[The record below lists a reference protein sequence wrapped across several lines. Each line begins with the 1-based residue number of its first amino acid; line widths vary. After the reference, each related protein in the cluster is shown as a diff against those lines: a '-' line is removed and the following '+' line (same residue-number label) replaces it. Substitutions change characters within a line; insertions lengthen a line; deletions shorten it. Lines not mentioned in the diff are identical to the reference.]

1 MQSAVHAVLVFA
13 AVGWLC
19 LPAARADEGKAV
31 KDSPTTSEISPSA
44 SKRVDYSVYSDVAKS
59 AALAGEQI
67 NWQVVAGGG
76 TTSSSPSFV
85 LSGTVGQAAVGFVSS
100 SSYGLN
106 QGFWQ
111 TFSGGAGCC
120 VLRGDVDGSGALNVS
135 DLTFLVSFL
144 FQGGPAASCA
154 DHADVD
160 GSTAINVSDLTFLV
174 SYLFQGG
181 PAPGAC

>member
-1 MQSAVHAVLVFA
+1 MRNAVRMIVAIA
-13 AVGWLC
+13 AVGVLC
-19 LPAARADEGKAV
+19 LPAAGADEGKAV
-31 KDSPTTSEISPSA
+31 KQSPTTSETTQSTPR
-44 SKRVDYSVYSDVAKS
+44 RVDYSVYSDVAKS

-67 NWQVVAGGG
+67 NWQVLAGGG

-85 LSGTVGQAAVGFVSS
+85 LSGTVGQTAVGLVSS

-111 TFSGGAGCC
+111 TFSAGAGCC
-120 VLRGDVDGSGALNVS
+120 VLRGDVDGSGDLNVS
-135 DLTFLVSFL
+135 DLTYLVAFL

-160 GSTAINVSDLTFLV
+160 SSGAINISDLTFLV
-174 SYLFQGG
+174 AFLFQGG
-181 PAPGAC
+181 PTPGAC